1 MKSLFI
7 LLALTIAAPVVISH
21 PAWYLHDHGD
31 SLEHT
36 HDVFT
41 PDHTH
46 H

>member
-7 LLALTIAAPVVISH
+7 VLAVAIAVPVISH

-36 HDVFT
+36 HDILT

>member
-7 LLALTIAAPVVISH
+7 LLAVAIAVPVISH
-21 PAWYLHDHGD
+21 PAWYLHDHG
-31 SLEHT
+31 LEEHT
-36 HDVFT
+36 HDILI

>member
-7 LLALTIAAPVVISH
+7 LLAVAIAVPVISH

-31 SLEHT
+31 LMEHT
-36 HDVFT
+36 HDIHT
-41 PDHTH
+41 PNHTH